1 MSRRLFLACPVPT
14 VAAEA
19 LHRWTVAQ
27 WGDLPGVRVLA
38 PEDLHATIL
47 FFGDVPEER
56 VARFSELC
64 RTLEWP
70 SFEVITGPMAVMGRT
85 AMATKL
91 RSDSLVLSDLS
102 ELFGGGSA
110 WTGAIAKPARHNLW
124 VLACE
129 CPESDIERSRRRRRK
144 GAALELHVTLARA
157 KIPPP
162 MPAHAPGV
170 GFLLDH
176 AALYE
181 SHLGQGGSR
190 YAILART
197 QVGPV
202 SNLDMP
208 TAIHRQVQAAREGK
222 HPGLIGRMP
231 TGWLVFGAKQV
242 VPGYCLLLPDPVP
255 PHLNAMLP
263 SEQQAFLADMAR
275 AGDALLV
282 ETGAVRI
289 NYEMLGNLEPA
300 LHAHLFPRYAHEPDE
315 LRTKPIWFYDWDAA
329 SEGDPVYLETLR
341 RNLRERLQLT

>member
-1 MSRRLFLACPVPT
+1 MRRLFLGCPVPT
-14 VAAEA
+14 RAAEA
-19 LHRWTVAQ
+19 LHRWAVAQ
-27 WGDLPGVRVLA
+27 WGDMPGVRVLP
-38 PEDLHATIL
+38 PEDLHATVL
-47 FFGDVPEER
+47 FFGDVPDER
-56 VARFSELC
+56 VAKLADLTGRAELPA
-64 RTLEWP
+64 L
-70 SFEVITGPMAVMGRT
+70 VVQTGRLHVMGRT
-85 AMATKL
+85 ALATVLRVEGYGIGRLNAALWCGTRSWYPPGWECLFHLSGEIGQAEGERVRRRL
-91 RSDSLVLSDLS
+91 RSGRD
-102 ELFGGGSA
+102 
-110 WTGAIAKPARHNLW
+110 
-124 VLACE
+124 
-129 CPESDIERSRRRRRK
+129 
-144 GAALELHVTLARA
+144 LELHVTLARA
-157 KIPPP
+157 KTPPP

-170 GFLLDH
+170 GFLLNH

-181 SHLGQGGSR
+181 SRLGPGGSR

-275 AGDALLV
+275 AGDALYV

-300 LHAHLFPRYAHEPDE
+300 LHAHLFPRYADEPEE